1 MNKKLAALS
10 TLSKIEIYH
19 SLLKVRHFKS
29 EKHYLSQELVNIKE
43 RMTLV
48 SKVRKERFLYR
59 NNIEHY
65 NSLLE
70 HLQTLQVSIYKQHDI
85 SCNRL
90 QEYQSKLL
98 ELINRRKI
106 IEKIKNNKYSKYQEI
121 GTQG

>member
-10 TLSKIEIYH
+10 SLSKIEIYH

-48 SKVRKERFLYR
+48 SKVRKEQFLYR

-90 QEYQSKLL
+90 QEHQSKLL